1 MKVVGLT
8 GGIGSGKTTVAGMFA
23 DLGIPVYIADEEA
36 KILTD
41 TSPEIRAELTA
52 LLGAQAY
59 TQQGMDRKYVA
70 SKVFNDKDL
79 LAAVNA
85 IIHPRVAVHF
95 QEWFEKQQA
104 PYVIKEAAIL
114 FESGSYKSC
123 DLIILVTAPK
133 GVRIERVKARDRISE
148 AEITSRMENQWS
160 DEEKRKLADMTIE
173 NIDLSNTQRQVH
185 RIHSILSGA

>member
-36 KILTD
+36 KTLTD

-59 TQQGMDRKYVA
+59 TEQGMDRKYVA
-70 SKVFNDKDL
+70 SKVFHDKDL

-95 QEWFEKQQA
+95 QEWLEKQQA

-133 GVRIERVKARDRISE
+133 SIRIERVKARDQISE
-148 AEITSRMENQWS
+148 AEITSRIENQWS
-160 DEEKRKLADMTIE
+160 DEKKRKLADMTIE

-185 RIHSILSGA
+185 RIHSMLSGA